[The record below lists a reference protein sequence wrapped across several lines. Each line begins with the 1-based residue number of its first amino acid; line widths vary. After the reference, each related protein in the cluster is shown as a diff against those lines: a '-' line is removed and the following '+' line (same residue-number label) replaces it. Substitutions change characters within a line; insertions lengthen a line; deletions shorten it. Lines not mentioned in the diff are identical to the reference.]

1 MNERKIVTV
10 CFFISI
16 LLIFAPNKAEGQTSP
31 AARDPEEQR
40 LNIVRFGT
48 DTEIA
53 TLIRALRAER
63 PSDSEEARR
72 ETPLD
77 RELRAVADR
86 TSNRAILTEIFGYF
100 SEREMNGLEERALRA
115 IQDRDYE
122 AGETVNAAINYL
134 GSIKARGILE
144 VMKEIMDGEEN
155 RFLAS
160 AILALGQAAEQNNPA
175 ETAEYLVH
183 YYTTRFP
190 AGDNSRLI
198 ITALGDTRSREATAF
213 LISIAENE
221 DERVPLRMSAL
232 EGLAKI
238 ADPAGLPAIISAA
251 SSRDPNV
258 RSTAVGALSPFSGD
272 NADTAI
278 IEGFRDSYYRTRI
291 AAAKAAGERKLV
303 TAIPFLRF
311 RSEND
316 EVPTVRDESV
326 RALGLIG
333 TREAET
339 ILNELFSE
347 RRNSDRVRILA
358 AEMLLTHS
366 ATDYVNEIIVE
377 LDEAKSKNQN
387 ALYNGFLRILG
398 NATSPRLE
406 DLSRR
411 FFASGGVIEKSYAL
425 DMSLNNNF
433 RSLENEIRS
442 LVEPRNSS
450 LSRKS
455 IALLERWGLPIEA
468 LPIET
473 NEG

>member
-1 MNERKIVTV
+1 MNKQVFLTV
-10 CFFISI
+10 CSFVFF
-16 LLIFAPNKAEGQTSP
+16 LTLFTQYKAEGQTP
-31 AARDPEEQR
+31 ANSSDLQEQR
-40 LNIVRFGT
+40 LNTIRFGT

-53 TLIRALRAER
+53 NLIRTLR
-63 PSDSEEARR
+63 SEQNTNREELMT

-77 RELRAVADR
+77 RELRTVADR
-86 TSNRAILTEIFGYF
+86 TTNRAILTGVFGFF
-100 SEREMNGLEERALRA
+100 SDRELSGLEERALRA

-134 GSIKARGILE
+134 GNIRARGILE

-160 AILALGQAAEQNNPA
+160 AILALGKAAEQNNPG
-175 ETAEYLVH
+175 ETAEYLVD
-183 YYTTRFP
+183 YYTTRLP
-190 AGDNSRLI
+190 QGDNSRLI

-213 LISIAENE
+213 LVSIAENE

-238 ADPAGLPAIISAA
+238 ADPAGLPAIINAA

-258 RSTAVGALSPFSGD
+258 RSTAVGALGPFSGE
-272 NADTAI
+272 NADAAI

-303 TAIPFLRF
+303 PAIPFLRF
-311 RSEND
+311 RCEND

-339 ILNELFSE
+339 ILNELFTE
-347 RRNSDRVRILA
+347 RRNSDRVRINA
-358 AEMLLTHS
+358 AEMLLTHG
-366 ATDYVNEIIVE
+366 AADYVNEIIVE
-377 LDEAKSKNQN
+377 LDEARSKNQT
-387 ALYNGFLRILG
+387 ALYNGFLRVLG
-398 NATSPRLE
+398 NAVSPRLE
-406 DLSRR
+406 ELSRR

-425 DMSLNNNF
+425 DMALNNNF
-433 RSLENEIRS
+433 RSLEDEIRN

-468 LPIET
+468 LPMEAS
-473 NEG
+473 EG